1 MKRVIYRE
9 GNSYATVDF
18 EGVFLTEED
27 VSFLFLI
34 PILSV
39 FRNSVE
45 PMGIAIGLFITCSTI
60 IYISFYY
67 DEKSK
72 IEKVLVSLPIMRKE
86 IVIAKYISS
95 TLFIIVGLSI
105 TSIVVI
111 LGNILLNRD
120 IVIPGYAIFSAIVAT
135 LIYCVVTIPTNYIGG
150 YKAITVLNVIM
161 IFPLMGM
168 IGLMCNIFG
177 DEIIMLK
184 VLHSQEATLAMSVL
198 GIGVLVSIV
207 ISMFLSMK
215 MFQEAEL

>member
-1 MKRVIYRE
+1 MQQLILKE
-9 GNSYATVDF
+9 F
-18 EGVFLTEED
+18 FLQKKM
-27 VSFLFLI
+27 FPFYFLI

-45 PMGIAIGLFITCSTI
+45 PMGIAIGLFMTCSTI

-67 DEKSK
+67 EEKSK
-72 IEKVLVSLPIMRKE
+72 TEKVLVSLPIMRKE

-120 IVIPGYAIFSAIVAT
+120 IVIPGYAIFSAIAAT

-168 IGLMCNIFG
+168 IGLMCNIFD

-184 VLHSQEATLAMSVL
+184 VLHSQEATLAMSVV

-207 ISMFLSMK
+207 ISMLLSMK

>member
-1 MKRVIYRE
+1 MQQLILKE
-9 GNSYATVDF
+9 F
-18 EGVFLTEED
+18 FLQKKM
-27 VSFLFLI
+27 FPFYFLI
-34 PILSV
+34 PMLSI
-39 FRNSVE
+39 FRDSVQ

-60 IYISFYY
+60 IYISFYHE
-67 DEKSK
+67 EKSK
-72 IEKVLVSLPIMRKE
+72 TEKVLVSLPITRKE

-95 TLFIIVGLSI
+95 SLFIIAGLSI
-105 TSIVVI
+105 TFIVII
-111 LGNILLNRD
+111 LGNVLLDRD

-168 IGLMCNIFG
+168 IGFMCNIFG

-184 VLHSQEATLAMSVL
+184 VLHSEDATLSMSVL

-207 ISMFLSMK
+207 ISMLLSMK

>member
-1 MKRVIYRE
+1 MQQLILKE
-9 GNSYATVDF
+9 F
-18 EGVFLTEED
+18 FLQKKM
-27 VSFLFLI
+27 FPFYFLI

-67 DEKSK
+67 EEKSK
-72 IEKVLVSLPIMRKE
+72 TEKVLVSLPITRKE

-184 VLHSQEATLAMSVL
+184 VLHSEDATLSMSVL

-207 ISMFLSMK
+207 ISMLLSMK

>member
-1 MKRVIYRE
+1 MKQLILKE
-9 GNSYATVDF
+9 F
-18 EGVFLTEED
+18 FLQKKM
-27 VSFLFLI
+27 FPFYFLI

-45 PMGIAIGLFITCSTI
+45 PMGTAIGLFITCSTI

-67 DEKSK
+67 EEKSK
-72 IEKVLVSLPIMRKE
+72 TEKVLVSLPIMRKE
-86 IVIAKYISS
+86 IVIAKYIST

-120 IVIPGYAIFSAIVAT
+120 IVMPGYAIFSAIVAT

-184 VLHSQEATLAMSVL
+184 VLHSQEATLAMSVV

-207 ISMFLSMK
+207 VSMLLSMK

>member
-1 MKRVIYRE
+1 MQQLILKE
-9 GNSYATVDF
+9 F
-18 EGVFLTEED
+18 FLQKKM
-27 VSFLFLI
+27 FPFYFLI

-39 FRNSVE
+39 FRNSIE

-67 DEKSK
+67 EEKSK
-72 IEKVLVSLPIMRKE
+72 TEKVLVSLPIMRKE

-120 IVIPGYAIFSAIVAT
+120 IVIPGYAVFSAIVAT
-135 LIYCVVTIPTNYIGG
+135 LIYCVVTIPANYIGG

-161 IFPLMGM
+161 LFPLMGM

-177 DEIIMLK
+177 DKTIMLK

-198 GIGVLVSIV
+198 GIGVLISIV
-207 ISMFLSMK
+207 MSMFLSMK

>member
-1 MKRVIYRE
+1 MKQLILKE
-9 GNSYATVDF
+9 F
-18 EGVFLTEED
+18 FLQKKM
-27 VSFLFLI
+27 FPFYFLI

-67 DEKSK
+67 EEKSK
-72 IEKVLVSLPIMRKE
+72 TEKVLVSLPIMRKE
-86 IVIAKYISS
+86 IVVAKYIS
-95 TLFIIVGLSI
+95 TILFIIVGFSI

-120 IVIPGYAIFSAIVAT
+120 IVMPGYAIFSAIVAT

-184 VLHSQEATLAMSVL
+184 LLHSQEVTLAMSVV

-207 ISMFLSMK
+207 ISMLLSMK

>member
-1 MKRVIYRE
+1 MQQLILKE
-9 GNSYATVDF
+9 F
-18 EGVFLTEED
+18 FLQKKMF
-27 VSFLFLI
+27 SFYFLI

-67 DEKSK
+67 EEKSK
-72 IEKVLVSLPIMRKE
+72 TEKVLVSLPIMRKE
-86 IVIAKYISS
+86 VVIAKYISS

-135 LIYCVVTIPTNYIGG
+135 LIYCVVTIPANYIGG

-161 IFPLMGM
+161 LFPLIGM

-177 DEIIMLK
+177 DKTIMLK

>member
-1 MKRVIYRE
+1 MQQLILKE
-9 GNSYATVDF
+9 F
-18 EGVFLTEED
+18 FLQKKM
-27 VSFLFLI
+27 FPFYFLI

-72 IEKVLVSLPIMRKE
+72 TEKVLVSLPIMRKE

>member
-1 MKRVIYRE
+1 MQQLILKE
-9 GNSYATVDF
+9 F
-18 EGVFLTEED
+18 FLQKKM
-27 VSFLFLI
+27 FPFYFFI

-39 FRNSVE
+39 FKDSVE

>member
-1 MKRVIYRE
+1 MQRLILKE
-9 GNSYATVDF
+9 F
-18 EGVFLTEED
+18 FLQKKM
-27 VSFLFLI
+27 FPFYFLI
-34 PILSV
+34 PILSI
-39 FRNSVE
+39 FKNSVD

-72 IEKVLVSLPIMRKE
+72 TEKVLVSLPITRKE

-95 TLFIIVGLSI
+95 TVFIMVGLSA
-105 TSIVVI
+105 TFIVVI
-111 LGNILLNRD
+111 LKNILLDGD
-120 IVIPGYAIFSAIVAT
+120 IVMPGYAVFSAIVAT
-135 LIYCVVTIPTNYIGG
+135 LIYCVVTIPANYIGG

-161 IFPLMGM
+161 IFPLIGM

-184 VLHSQEATLAMSVL
+184 VLHSEDATLSMSVL

-207 ISMFLSMK
+207 ISMLLSMK

>member
-1 MKRVIYRE
+1 MQQLILKE
-9 GNSYATVDF
+9 F
-18 EGVFLTEED
+18 FLQKKM
-27 VSFLFLI
+27 FPFYFLI

-45 PMGIAIGLFITCSTI
+45 PMGIAIGLFMTCSTI

-67 DEKSK
+67 EEKSK
-72 IEKVLVSLPIMRKE
+72 TEKVLVSLPIMRKE
-86 IVIAKYISS
+86 IVIAKYIST

-120 IVIPGYAIFSAIVAT
+120 IVIPGYAIFSAIAAT
-135 LIYCVVTIPTNYIGG
+135 SIYCVVTIPTNYIGG

-184 VLHSQEATLAMSVL
+184 VLHSQEATLAMSVV

-207 ISMFLSMK
+207 ISMLLSMK

>member
-1 MKRVIYRE
+1 MQQLILKE
-9 GNSYATVDF
+9 F
-18 EGVFLTEED
+18 FLQKKM
-27 VSFLFLI
+27 FPFYFLI
-34 PILSV
+34 PMLSI
-39 FRNSVE
+39 FKNSVD

-67 DEKSK
+67 EEKSK
-72 IEKVLVSLPIMRKE
+72 TEKVLVSLPIMRKE

-168 IGLMCNIFG
+168 IGLMCNVFG
-177 DEIIMLK
+177 DKTIMLK

>member
-1 MKRVIYRE
+1 MQQLILKE
-9 GNSYATVDF
+9 F
-18 EGVFLTEED
+18 FLQKKM
-27 VSFLFLI
+27 FPFYFLI

-67 DEKSK
+67 EEKSK
-72 IEKVLVSLPIMRKE
+72 TEKVLVSLPIMRKE

-135 LIYCVVTIPTNYIGG
+135 LIYCVVKIPTNYIGG

-184 VLHSQEATLAMSVL
+184 VLHSEDAILSMSVL
-198 GIGVLVSIV
+198 GIGLLVSIV
-207 ISMFLSMK
+207 ISMLLSMK
-215 MFQEAEL
+215 MFQETEL

>member
-1 MKRVIYRE
+1 MKHVIYRE
-9 GNSYATVDF
+9 ENSNATVDF

-27 VSFLFLI
+27 DSFLFLI

-45 PMGIAIGLFITCSTI
+45 PMGTAIGLFITCSTI
-60 IYISFYY
+60 IYISFYHE
-67 DEKSK
+67 EKSK
-72 IEKVLVSLPIMRKE
+72 TEKVLVSLPVTRKE

-95 TLFIIVGLSI
+95 SLLIIAGLSI
-105 TSIVVI
+105 TFIVII
-111 LGNILLNRD
+111 LGNVLLDRD

-161 IFPLMGM
+161 LFPLMGM

-177 DEIIMLK
+177 DKTIMLK
-184 VLHSQEATLAMSVL
+184 VLHSQEATQAMGIL
-198 GIGVLVSIV
+198 GIGVLVSIFV
-207 ISMFLSMK
+207 SMFLSMK

>member
-1 MKRVIYRE
+1 MQQLILKE
-9 GNSYATVDF
+9 F
-18 EGVFLTEED
+18 FLQKKM
-27 VSFLFLI
+27 FPFYFLI
-34 PILSV
+34 PILSI
-39 FRNSVE
+39 FKNSVD

-72 IEKVLVSLPIMRKE
+72 TEKVLVSLPITRKE

-95 TLFIIVGLSI
+95 TVFIMVGLSA
-105 TSIVVI
+105 TFIVVI
-111 LGNILLNRD
+111 LKNILLDGD
-120 IVIPGYAIFSAIVAT
+120 IVMPGYAVFSAIVAT
-135 LIYCVVTIPTNYIGG
+135 LIYCVVTIPANYIGG

-161 IFPLMGM
+161 IFPLIGM

-184 VLHSQEATLAMSVL
+184 VLHSEDATLSMSVL

-207 ISMFLSMK
+207 ISMLLSMK

>member
-1 MKRVIYRE
+1 MQQLILKE
-9 GNSYATVDF
+9 F
-18 EGVFLTEED
+18 FLQKKI
-27 VSFLFLI
+27 FPFYFLI
-34 PILSV
+34 PMLSI
-39 FRNSVE
+39 FKDSVQ

-60 IYISFYY
+60 IYISFYHE
-67 DEKSK
+67 EKSK
-72 IEKVLVSLPIMRKE
+72 AEKVLVSLPITRQE

-95 TLFIIVGLSI
+95 TVFIMVGLSA
-105 TSIVVI
+105 TFIVII
-111 LGNILLNRD
+111 LKNILLDGD
-120 IVIPGYAIFSAIVAT
+120 ILMPGYAVFSGIVAT

-168 IGLMCNIFG
+168 IGFMCNIFG

-184 VLHSQEATLAMSVL
+184 VLHSEDATLSMSVL

-207 ISMFLSMK
+207 ISMLLSMK

>member
-1 MKRVIYRE
+1 MQQLILKE
-9 GNSYATVDF
+9 F
-18 EGVFLTEED
+18 FLQKKM
-27 VSFLFLI
+27 FPFYFLI
-34 PILSV
+34 PILSIFKNFV
-39 FRNSVE
+39 D

-72 IEKVLVSLPIMRKE
+72 TEKVLVSLPITRKE

-95 TLFIIVGLSI
+95 TVFIMVGLSA
-105 TSIVVI
+105 TFIVVI
-111 LGNILLNRD
+111 LKNILLDGD
-120 IVIPGYAIFSAIVAT
+120 IVMPGYAVFSAIVAT
-135 LIYCVVTIPTNYIGG
+135 LIYCVVTIPANYIGG

-161 IFPLMGM
+161 IFPLIGM

-184 VLHSQEATLAMSVL
+184 VLHSEDATLSMSVL

-207 ISMFLSMK
+207 ISMLLSMK

>member
-1 MKRVIYRE
+1 MQQLILKE
-9 GNSYATVDF
+9 F
-18 EGVFLTEED
+18 FLQKKM
-27 VSFLFLI
+27 FPFYFLI

-39 FRNSVE
+39 FRNSIE

-67 DEKSK
+67 EEKSK
-72 IEKVLVSLPIMRKE
+72 TEKVLVSLPIMRKE

-168 IGLMCNIFG
+168 IGFMCNIFG

-184 VLHSQEATLAMSVL
+184 VLHSEDATLSMSVL